1 LVSHPLLVFPYAKLN
16 FTLYHA
22 RHLRAVTIAPQ
33 KGWLRHIE
41 LRLAREEVGD
51 RVATLIQV

>member
-1 LVSHPLLVFPYAKLN
+1 LVSHPLLVFPSAKLN

-22 RHLRAVTIAPQ
+22 RHFACSNNCSA
-33 KGWLRHIE
+33 KSWLRHTE

-51 RVATLIQV
+51 RVATLI